1 MRFIKSFVHKRAR
14 SEPTSYSNDLPK
26 SVVIDKAYNDLFAPD
41 HPCHDIDLENVNLR
55 RLSSAWALSHSR
67 LVLDLN
73 LTQSELH
80 LECERNKSLLQ
91 HLRYQSALL
100 EDMKQSLDRHEHLIS
115 ILSEIGLCEGIITN
129 AHSSVSEGQDSIHA
143 IVKAIKE
150 AAAVPGS
157 NWAVILPAIS
167 GPRTQAEYIAALRLS
182 LNIRKELRKCK
193 KIAKF
198 WKSIAQQQSTSSV
211 VTPSVSALSS
221 IYEKLSPE
229 RRDAVN
235 ALVERRKK
243 EGWRNPQSSDGP
255 LIHPK
260 PGHLGSLAQ
269 LSPASQ
275 PGDLTNKE
283 SAITMIETPTSLE
296 PPNRSMFSS
305 AEELYAQDR
314 CTKGSSVDEA
324 SLPLPIPPKA
334 WYKFKSRLPIPV
346 PQRQK
351 QPRRTDRVA

>member
-41 HPCHDIDLENVNLR
+41 HPSLSSLQCHDIDLENVNLR

-91 HLRYQSALL
+91 HLRYQSELL
-100 EDMKQSLDRHEHLIS
+100 QDMKQSLARHEHLIS

-129 AHSSVSEGQDSIHA
+129 AHSSVSEGQDAVHA

-167 GPRTQAEYIAALRLS
+167 GPRTQAEYIAALHLS

-198 WKSIAQQQSTSSV
+198 WKSIAQQQSTSSI

-235 ALVERRKK
+235 ALIERRKK

-269 LSPASQ
+269 LSPGSQ

-283 SAITMIETPTSLE
+283 SVYITMTETPTSLE
-296 PPNRSMFSS
+296 PPNRSMFTS
-305 AEELYAQDR
+305 AEVGCDPDIVTLNDSLLALRARPLYQ
-314 CTKGSSVDEA
+314 GI
-324 SLPLPIPPKA
+324 LG
-334 WYKFKSRLPIPV
+334 
-346 PQRQK
+346 
-351 QPRRTDRVA
+351 

>member
-14 SEPTSYSNDLPK
+14 SEPTSYPNHLPK

-41 HPCHDIDLENVNLR
+41 HPSLSSPQCRDIDLENVNLR

-91 HLRYQSALL
+91 HLRYQSELL
-100 EDMKQSLDRHEHLIS
+100 EDVKQSLARHEHLIS
-115 ILSEIGLCEGIITN
+115 ILNEIGLCEGIITN
-129 AHSSVSEGQDSIHA
+129 AQSSISEGQGAVHA
-143 IVKAIKE
+143 LVKAIRE

-157 NWAVILPAIS
+157 NWAAILPAIS
-167 GPRTQAEYIAALRLS
+167 GPRTQAEYIAALHLS

-198 WKSIAQQQSTSSV
+198 WKSLAQQSTSSV

-229 RRDAVN
+229 RQDAVN
-235 ALVERRKK
+235 ALIERRKK
-243 EGWRNPQSSDGP
+243 EGWRNRQSSGGP
-255 LIHPK
+255 LVHPK
-260 PGHLGSLAQ
+260 SGHLGSLAQ
-269 LSPASQ
+269 ISQ
-275 PGDLTNKE
+275 PGDLRDKE
-283 SAITMIETPTSLE
+283 ITMVEAPTSLE
-296 PPNRSMFSS
+296 PPRSLFCS
-305 AEELYAQDR
+305 AEVGWDPDIVTFNDSLL
-314 CTKGSSVDEA
+314 EA
-324 SLPLPIPPKA
+324 PCARASCQETL
-334 WYKFKSRLPIPV
+334 S
-346 PQRQK
+346 
-351 QPRRTDRVA
+351 